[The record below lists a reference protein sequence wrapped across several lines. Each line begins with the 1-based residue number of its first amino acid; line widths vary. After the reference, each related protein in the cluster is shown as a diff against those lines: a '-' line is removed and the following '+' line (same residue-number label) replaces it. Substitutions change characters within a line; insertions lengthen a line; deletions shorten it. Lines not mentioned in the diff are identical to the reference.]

1 MIPIMYRPTETEFT
15 SNGLGRLRDCIRAE
29 VTEERNS
36 IYELQ
41 LDYPI
46 NGKHYNDISIGN
58 IILVEHDDSGDL
70 QPFDIY
76 GCSKPINGV
85 VTFYGC
91 HVSYRQNYITSVLTH
106 VTSLSSALSQIAN
119 AYPTN
124 PFTYYTDKSVNSRL
138 PIADGRPRTV
148 REILGGVEG
157 SILDTYGGEFLFDR
171 WKVSLLNQRGKQ
183 SGLTIRYGVNMLEFT
198 EDLDYSE
205 SYNSVLPYWTGDAGS
220 GETTILGDPVI
231 MNAAT
236 YDGQQK
242 CIPLD
247 LSEKFDTPP
256 TPQALEEYA
265 ERYMVSNQ
273 TNLPHRNIKIDFVNI
288 SDSDE
293 YNYFSELHK
302 CRLCDSIKVVFPFY
316 NMSSYFKI
324 VRVVWDVLQE
334 RYKEIELGNLATSLS
349 DALGISEGGQVS
361 TNTSTR
367 VIETGHI
374 TGTSVPKN
382 DYVDYEIAFT
392 KTFPTAPT
400 VVACFQSTSTAG
412 LFGRCTLGVVS
423 VSVSGATI
431 RVFNGDESSGR
442 APNIDWIAVKV

>member
-85 VTFYGC
+85 VTFYGS
-91 HVSYRQNYITSVLTH
+91 HISYRQKYMTSILSS
-106 VTSLSSALSQIAN
+106 VTSLSSAFAQIAN
-119 AYPTN
+119 AYPSN
-124 PFTYYTDKSVNSRL
+124 PFTYYTDKSVNARL

-157 SILDTYGGEFLFDR
+157 SILDTYGGEYLFDR
-171 WKVSLLNQRGKQ
+171 WKVSLLNQRGKKT
-183 SGLTIRYGVNMLEFT
+183 GITIRYGVNMLEFT

-205 SYNSVLPYWTGDAGS
+205 SYNSVMPYWTGDDGA
-220 GETTILGDPVI
+220 GETTIHGNPVV

-236 YDGQQK
+236 YDGHLK
-242 CIPLD
+242 CVPLD
-247 LSEKFDTPP
+247 LTDKFETAP

-265 ERYMVSNQ
+265 TRYMVSNQ
-273 TNLPHRNIKIDFVNI
+273 TNLPYRNIKIDFVKI
-288 SDSDE
+288 TDSEE
-293 YNYFSELHK
+293 YKAFSELQK
-302 CRLCDSIKVVFPFY
+302 CRLCDFIKVIFPFY
-316 NMSSYFKI
+316 NVSSNFKI

-334 RYKEIELGNLATSLS
+334 RYLEIELGNLSTTLS
-349 DALGISEGGQVS
+349 EALGISDSGQASSNSS
-361 TNTSTR
+361 TLL
-367 VIETGHI
+367 IETGHI
-374 TGTSVPKN
+374 TGASVPKN
-382 DYVDYEIAFT
+382 DYVEYEISFT
-392 KTFPTAPT
+392 KPFSSAPT
-400 VVACFQSTSTAG
+400 VIACFQSTSTAG
-412 LFGRCTLGVVS
+412 NFGRCTLGVVS
-423 VSVSGATI
+423 VSVSGAKI
-431 RVFNGDESSGR
+431 RVYNGDESSGR